1 MELVR
6 IIEKDDKTARDK
18 IKKIYGND
26 CLIVS
31 SSRIKNKSELVIA
44 IDLDNQVDNIFLQ
57 KNKKQSP
64 FDLNKLTN
72 TNAQDNNDNR
82 YLNSSELFEKQK
94 ANQLASDIKE
104 EILALREEFDRF
116 KRNFSS
122 DEKYLP
128 ENIADRLKN
137 FDLPFTLYKM
147 IEDEILETK
156 NIKIASK
163 NLEAI
168 IKKNIHFS
176 NIDYPLA
183 KKIVFYGPSGSGKT
197 TLLRTI
203 NGLENLSGGEIYFD
217 NQKVNNN
224 TILEVQKK
232 TGMIFQEFNLVNN
245 LSAINN
251 VLTGLLNSSNKFL
264 SLFYLFKKD
273 QKIEALKSLKTVGL
287 LEKSYNRS
295 DELSGG
301 QRQRVGIARAIIKRP
316 LLLLADEPVA
326 SLDPKAA
333 NLILSL
339 LKKINKEFGTTI
351 LCNLHQVD
359 LAKKY
364 SDRLVGLLDGKIIFD
379 EKSENINKSNLE
391 KIYV

>member
-1 MELVR
+1 MLEINDL
-6 IIEKDDKTARDK
+6 KKTFENGSPALKGVNLK
-18 IKKIYGND
+18 INKGEF
-26 CLIVS
+26 VS
-31 SSRIKNKSELVIA
+31 
-44 IDLDNQVDNIFLQ
+44 
-57 KNKKQSP
+57 
-64 FDLNKLTN
+64 
-72 TNAQDNNDNR
+72 
-82 YLNSSELFEKQK
+82 
-94 ANQLASDIKE
+94 
-104 EILALREEFDRF
+104 IL
-116 KRNFSS
+116 
-122 DEKYLP
+122 
-128 ENIADRLKN
+128 
-137 FDLPFTLYKM
+137 
-147 IEDEILETK
+147 
-156 NIKIASK
+156 
-163 NLEAI
+163 
-168 IKKNIHFS
+168 
-176 NIDYPLA
+176 
-183 KKIVFYGPSGSGKT
+183 GPSGSGKT

-203 NGLENLSGGEIYFD
+203 NGLETSTGGEIYFD
-217 NQKVNNN
+217 NKKIDNNN
-224 TILEVQKK
+224 IPEIQKK

-287 LEKSYNRS
+287 LEKSYSRS

-301 QRQRVGIARAIIKRP
+301 QRQRVGIARAIIKKP

-339 LKKINKEFGTTI
+339 LKKINQEFGTTI